1 MTNRRNFLKL
11 SALASLPLVS
21 NQAFAKKL
29 DFDET
34 YDVVVVGSGF
44 AGLWA
49 AISANQEGAGK
60 VVLFEKGPSSYLG
73 ASGIC
78 GGSANAAG
86 TKGQKD
92 AGYQD
97 DKAVFEEEVMRG
109 GNNENIRELVHLYC
123 QNAADTLDWFY
134 DKGMKFSFRKNP
146 AFSVLRQHACP
157 TGKGA
162 ELLRYLQKEITAQNI
177 PLRLNTPATS
187 LITDEQG
194 KVIGVTVKS
203 KGVEK
208 KIRANKGVILCTG
221 GFLGDPQLIDRFL
234 TSFAGAISCGSPL
247 CKGDGLLM
255 ATKIGAATTH
265 LNYGAV
271 FAYGMP
277 TDAKNRRGL
286 NFRGLNMA
294 LAGGIVVGP
303 DGKRFIKDE
312 TLPTPLALEMARRGF
327 KKVYSIGTVKQ
338 LMAYID
344 GPSPVTGMSREA
356 LKDSLKTEKYHIR
369 TAPTL
374 RELAEKIGVNP
385 TTLEETVKTYNNYV
399 ENGVDLEFNRKSI
412 NGKIEDGPFAA
423 MIGQPVALASIGGLR
438 VNPKLQVLDAY
449 LHPIPG
455 LYAAGEIIGGL
466 HGNSYIGGD
475 SVGSCMTFGRLAG
488 KSIAGKLS

>member
-11 SALASLPLVS
+11 SALASLPFASTHVS
-21 NQAFAKKL
+21 AKQQS
-29 DFDET
+29 FDEE
-34 YDVVVVGSGF
+34 YDVVVIGSGF

-60 VVLFEKGPSSYLG
+60 VVIFEKSPSPYLG

-86 TKGQKD
+86 TKAQKD
-92 AGYQD
+92 AGYKD
-97 DKAVFEEEVMRG
+97 DKTIFEEEVMKG

-162 ELLRYLQKEITAQNI
+162 ELIDYLQKERAAQNI
-177 PLRLNTPATS
+177 PLRFNSRATS
-187 LITDEQG
+187 LITDKNG
-194 KVIGVTVKS
+194 RVVGVTIKS
-203 KGVEK
+203 KGEEK
-208 KIRANKGVILCTG
+208 RIRAGKGVILCTG
-221 GFLGDPQLIDRFL
+221 GFLGDPKLIDRFL

-247 CKGDGLLM
+247 CTGDGLLM
-255 ATKIGAATTH
+255 ASKIGAATTH

-271 FAYGMP
+271 FAYGMS
-277 TDAKNRRGL
+277 TDAEKRRGL

-294 LAGGIVVGP
+294 LAGGIVIGP

-327 KKVYSIGTVKQ
+327 KNIYSIGTVKQ

-344 GPSPVTGMSREA
+344 GPSPVTGLSRDV
-356 LKDSLKTEKYHIR
+356 LKESLKTEKYHIR

-374 RELAEKIGVNP
+374 KELAAKISVDPSALEK
-385 TTLEETVKTYNNYV
+385 TVKAYNSYV
-399 ENGVDLEFNRKSI
+399 ESGIDPDFNRKSI
-412 NGKIEDGPFAA
+412 NGKIDEGPFAA

-438 VNPKLQVLDAY
+438 VNPKLQVLDVY
-449 LHPIPG
+449 LQPIPG

-488 KSIAGKLS
+488 KSIAGKLI

>member
-1 MTNRRNFLKL
+1 
-11 SALASLPLVS
+11 
-21 NQAFAKKL
+21 
-29 DFDET
+29 
-34 YDVVVVGSGF
+34 
-44 AGLWA
+44 
-49 AISANQEGAGK
+49 
-60 VVLFEKGPSSYLG
+60 
-73 ASGIC
+73 
-78 GGSANAAG
+78 
-86 TKGQKD
+86 
-92 AGYQD
+92 
-97 DKAVFEEEVMRG
+97 
-109 GNNENIRELVHLYC
+109 
-123 QNAADTLDWFY
+123 
-134 DKGMKFSFRKNP
+134 
-146 AFSVLRQHACP
+146 
-157 TGKGA
+157 
-162 ELLRYLQKEITAQNI
+162 
-177 PLRLNTPATS
+177 
-187 LITDEQG
+187 
-194 KVIGVTVKS
+194 
-203 KGVEK
+203 
-208 KIRANKGVILCTG
+208 
-221 GFLGDPQLIDRFL
+221 
-234 TSFAGAISCGSPL
+234 
-247 CKGDGLLM
+247 
-255 ATKIGAATTH
+255 
-265 LNYGAV
+265 
-271 FAYGMP
+271 
-277 TDAKNRRGL
+277 
-286 NFRGLNMA
+286 MA